1 MSSTAGPRR
10 ICLRSSLWRVHFPSF
25 FDLPGPQKSGVGRDG
40 RRDEGRLHSRGHALG
55 HLAGA
60 ALTTFWAFFWPALAL
75 ALPLIVPRLDCLERV
90 GFAHA
95 QLRRGERS
103 WVRPAGVWIRPAAGH
118 HWRPLPSR
126 RGHDWIIFFGPTTAC
141 CAERLG
147 SPCTHRTLAAGPARI
162 AGGQDQLPI
171 PAKRALRSVRAVPC
185 GRSALFHPQ
194 ITRQCHFVDEHGP
207 VCRRQVRQPH
217 ALPVQPASGAPWH

>member
-1 MSSTAGPRR
+1 MHVRR
-10 ICLRSSLWRVHFPSF
+10 RPAEYIY
-25 FDLPGPQKSGVGRDG
+25 
-40 RRDEGRLHSRGHALG
+40 RDESLARALSIFCCPAPKSRGWEETDDVMRAACTAVGML
-55 HLAGA
+55 LA
-60 ALTTFWAFFWPALAL
+60 TSQVRHCRPFWPFFLRALAL

-95 QLRRGERS
+95 QLRRRERS